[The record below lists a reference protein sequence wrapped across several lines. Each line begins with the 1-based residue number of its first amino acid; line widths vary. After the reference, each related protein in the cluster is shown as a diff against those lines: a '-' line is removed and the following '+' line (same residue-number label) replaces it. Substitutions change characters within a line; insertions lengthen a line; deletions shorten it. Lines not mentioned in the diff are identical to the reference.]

1 MTNHTQLEAIN
12 PPGMWS
18 SRPSSP
24 ASAAT
29 KVGNLVFISGQVAL
43 DKDGRV
49 VGKDD
54 IRAQSQYV
62 FRALKTILE
71 EAGSGLDGLV
81 KITTFLTDSAHYAAE
96 TEIWYTLMPQP
107 PPASTTQVVR
117 EIALDPD
124 LLIAVEAVAVV

>member
-1 MTNHTQLEAIN
+1 MTTYIQREAIN

-24 ASAAT
+24 ASAAI
-29 KVGNLVFISGQVAL
+29 KMGNLVFISGQVAL

-54 IRAQSQYV
+54 IRAQSQHV
-62 FRALKTILE
+62 FQALKTILE

-96 TEIWYTLMPQP
+96 NEIRNRYMPQP
-107 PPASTTQVVR
+107 PPPAPLKWSGRSHWTPTC
-117 EIALDPD
+117 
-124 LLIAVEAVAVV
+124 

>member
-1 MTNHTQLEAIN
+1 MTTHIQREAIN

-24 ASAAT
+24 ASAAI

-43 DKDGRV
+43 DQDGRV

-54 IRAQSQYV
+54 IRAQSQHV
-62 FRALKTILE
+62 FQALKTILE
-71 EAGSGLDGLV
+71 EAGCGMDGLV

-96 TEIWYTLMPQP
+96 NEIRNRHMPQP

-117 EIALDPD
+117 KIALDPD
-124 LLIAVEAVAVV
+124 LLIAVEGIAVV